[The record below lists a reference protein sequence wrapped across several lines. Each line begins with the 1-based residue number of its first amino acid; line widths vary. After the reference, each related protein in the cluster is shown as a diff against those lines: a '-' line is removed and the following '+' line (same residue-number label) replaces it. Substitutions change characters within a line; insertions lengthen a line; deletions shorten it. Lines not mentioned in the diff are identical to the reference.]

1 MMNTR
6 EGVILSF
13 KIIIDSK
20 GNLVT
25 ELSKLPIE
33 DAHKVFA
40 GEDLTIVKKILQE
53 GLVKLEGLHDYL
65 ESELDAFK

>member
-1 MMNTR
+1 MNTR

-20 GNLVT
+20 GILVT

-40 GEDLTIVKKILQE
+40 GGDLTIVKKILRE

>member
-25 ELSKLPIE
+25 ELSRLPIE
-33 DAHKVFA
+33 DTHKVFA
-40 GEDLTIVKKILQE
+40 GEDLTIVK
-53 GLVKLEGLHDYL
+53 
-65 ESELDAFK
+65 

>member
-20 GNLVT
+20 GNLMT
-25 ELSKLPIE
+25 ELSRLPLE
-33 DAHKVFA
+33 DVHKVFA

>member
-25 ELSKLPIE
+25 ELSRLPIE
-33 DAHKVFA
+33 DTHKVFA